1 MAMFSSR
8 EPFNDDP
15 EPWHDPR
22 PGTSLFRGDG
32 PWGHAFYDP
41 RPEYDR
47 PQHNP
52 TNPILTAL
60 RTPGTDIYDL
70 LQSLDSKWA
79 RQFSLAEENHA
90 REVMYRLIEFRR
102 EN

>member
-15 EPWHDPR
+15 EPYQSTLGKGR
-22 PGTSLFRGDG
+22 FRMNVG
-32 PWGHAFYDP
+32 YCVRKP

-47 PQHNP
+47 PQHNQ
-52 TNPILTAL
+52 TNPILTFL

-79 RQFSLAEENHA
+79 QQFSLAEENHA